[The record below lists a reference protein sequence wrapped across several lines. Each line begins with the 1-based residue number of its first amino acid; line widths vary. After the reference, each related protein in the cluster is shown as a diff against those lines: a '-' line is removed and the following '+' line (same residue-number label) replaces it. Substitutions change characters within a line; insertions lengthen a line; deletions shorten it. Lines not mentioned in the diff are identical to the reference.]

1 MSHEPAAADDEADAG
16 TGLGDDLPGPG
27 DDPRLERN
35 RPRGNGTVD
44 RNEVSS
50 GAERRHRR
58 VPRRLRGAA
67 GNAVH
72 RARGRWAAAAAVRQ
86 ARRLRRAQPDATLVC
101 WDLDNTL
108 VDSGSLLR
116 LGRRLPEAIVEGE
129 PVPNMLA
136 FYAALGDGLSGAGH
150 VILSA
155 RTPAMRA
162 DTLTWL
168 SRHGLAP
175 ADGALWFVPHAAA
188 KVRVWQTLAK
198 AAPLVIVDDLTYDH
212 EAEIPSLYHD
222 LVATARRT
230 AAVYI
235 GVDEIAMIARD
246 PDAVAGIVAETVAAV
261 RR

>member
-1 MSHEPAAADDEADAG
+1 MS
-16 TGLGDDLPGPG
+16 
-27 DDPRLERN
+27 
-35 RPRGNGTVD
+35 
-44 RNEVSS
+44 
-50 GAERRHRR
+50 
-58 VPRRLRGAA
+58 RRLKGV

-72 RARGRWAAAAAVRQ
+72 RARLRWRASVAVRH
-86 ARRLRRAQPDATLVC
+86 ARRLQRARPGAVLVC

-116 LGRRLPEAIVEGE
+116 CGRRLPEAIVEGE

-136 FYAALGDGLSGAGH
+136 FYAALGDGLPGAGH

-155 RTPAMRA
+155 RTPAMRS

-188 KVRVWQTLAK
+188 KARVWQTLAK

-212 EAEIPSLYHD
+212 EAEVPSVYHD
-222 LVATARRT
+222 LVETARRT

-235 GVDEIAMIARD
+235 GVDEIATIARD
-246 PDAVAGIVAETVAAV
+246 AGAIPGIVAEVV
-261 RR
+261 VGLRR